1 MKNQFNRTSP
11 ISKMIANSI
20 EPSSTNVYSNIDDLM
35 LQAELDKRQFGGV
48 SYYKGR
54 KESPIDMIKYANFMS
69 KANMPKAISELKS
82 DITQEGQETLSDL
95 TQDVIS
101 RMRLGDAPM
110 GIIGYMSGYNPNLL
124 GHYSPAKN
132 PLHAPDTIRIFE
144 PPNGI
149 IRQTI
154 NNISRDYPTETL
166 LHEPLHGIN
175 VADSIHPRGLLFH
188 KKQKG
193 FTTKDFRRYEQNMI
207 QSLSDYFGGRKK
219 VFKEAE
225 KIWEPRLNKI
235 SPIDREAYLRRRN
248 PYNPIEDILK
258 RLSIYKLPPNR

>member
-1 MKNQFNRTSP
+1 MSNTVKGYF
-11 ISKMIANSI
+11 
-20 EPSSTNVYSNIDDLM
+20 EPSSTKVHSNIDDLI

-54 KESPIDMIKYANFMS
+54 QESPIDMIKYANFMS

-101 RMRLGDAPM
+101 RMKLGDAPM

-144 PPNGI
+144 PPSGI

-207 QSLSDYFGGRKK
+207 QSLSDYFGGREK

-225 KIWEPRLNKI
+225 KIWEPRLDKTR
-235 SPIDREAYLRRRN
+235 SPIDREAYLRRLN
-248 PYNPIEDILK
+248 PYNAIEDIL
-258 RLSIYKLPPNR
+258 NR